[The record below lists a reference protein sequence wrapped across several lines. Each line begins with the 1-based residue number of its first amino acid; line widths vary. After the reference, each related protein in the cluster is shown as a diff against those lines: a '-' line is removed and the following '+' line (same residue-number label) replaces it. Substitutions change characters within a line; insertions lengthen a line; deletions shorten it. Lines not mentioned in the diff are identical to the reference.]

1 MKIKKQL
8 IKRKLAKD
16 TVLVPVGK
24 TIYDSNGLFVLNG
37 AGAFL
42 WDHLETAESEEELL
56 ALLLDKYETTEEV
69 AGQDLHDFLD
79 KLRGMGIL
87 E

>member
-8 IKRKLAKD
+8 IKRTLAKD

-24 TIYDSNGLFVLNG
+24 TIYDSNGLFILNC
-37 AGAFL
+37 AGAFV
-42 WDHLETAESEEELL
+42 WDHLETAE
-56 ALLLDKYETTEEV
+56 TEEDLLQRFLEEYEITEDV
-69 AGQDLHDFLD
+69 ARQDLRDFMD
-79 KLRGMGIL
+79 KLRDMGIL

>member
-8 IKRKLAKD
+8 IKRKLAQD
-16 TVLVPVGK
+16 SVLVPVGK
-24 TIYDSNGLFVLNG
+24 TIYDSNGLFILNG

-42 WDHLETAESEEELL
+42 WDHLEAAESEAELL
-56 ALLLDKYETTEEV
+56 ALLLEEYETTEEV
-69 AGQDLHDFLD
+69 AGQDLHEFLD
-79 KLRGMGIL
+79 KLRDMGIL

>member
-8 IKRKLAKD
+8 IKRTLAKD

-24 TIYDSNGLFVLNG
+24 TIYDSNGLFILNG
-37 AGAFL
+37 AGAFV
-42 WDHLETAESEEELL
+42 WDHLETAE
-56 ALLLDKYETTEEV
+56 TEEDLLQRLLEEYEITEDV
-69 AGQDLHDFLD
+69 ARQDLRDFMD
-79 KLRGMGIL
+79 KLRDMGIL

>member
-8 IKRKLAKD
+8 IKRTLAKD

-24 TIYDSNGLFVLNG
+24 TIYDSNGLFILNG
-37 AGAFL
+37 AGAFV
-42 WDHLETAESEEELL
+42 WDHLETAE
-56 ALLLDKYETTEEV
+56 TEEDLLQRFLEEYEITEDV
-69 AGQDLHDFLD
+69 ARQDLRDFMD
-79 KLRGMGIL
+79 KLRDMGIL